1 MFRFSSPHPALRAS
15 LSRSRAVQNVLAPLR
30 GAWSLDICNSGKRL
44 KRVPLPPGEGAA
56 KRRVRAGM
64 RNVFDQPALTRPFL
78 DARPIGLALRAGHP
92 LPELPEGEGLAPR
105 QDPIMKTPTGLTF
118 RVRHEC
124 GNEIQNPGRKVESAI
139 AYTANPALPL
149 GGSNVGSSVADFLL
163 GVYFDNTYKVTSK
176 LTLTLGLRYELVQPC
191 KDDLGNEINVQIR
204 QPLPYTTNV
213 ADPNLHPVLVRA
225 GKGDFYDNVN
235 FRFTNPDI
243 QVARDGRL

>member
-92 LPELPEGEGLAPR
+92 LPEGEGLAPR
-105 QDPIMKTPTGLTF
+105 QLDSHF
-118 RVRHEC
+118 AC
-124 GNEIQNPGRKVESAI
+124 
-139 AYTANPALPL
+139 
-149 GGSNVGSSVADFLL
+149 
-163 GVYFDNTYKVTSK
+163 VTSAGTKSKIQDVK
-176 LTLTLGLRYELVQPC
+176 LNALEQS
-191 KDDLGNEINVQIR
+191 IR
-204 QPLPYTTNV
+204 EMSKLQSPSGRGTSP
-213 ADPNLHPVLVRA
+213 
-225 GKGDFYDNVN
+225 
-235 FRFTNPDI
+235 
-243 QVARDGRL
+243 VARTLSPRQSVMIAVGV